1 MSARRAVVI
10 GGGIAGLA
18 TAALLARD
26 GYDTTVVERHDHLG
40 GRSGILRDGG
50 FTFDTGPSWYLMPEA
65 FEHFFELCGTTAS
78 RELDLTPL
86 NPGYRVFFEGD
97 EEPVDVRP
105 GMDEATALFEQLE
118 PGSGPRLEKYL
129 DGARDFY
136 DTATQRFLYTT
147 FSDPRAFL
155 DPVLLKQARTLVP
168 LLTRSLQ
175 AHVARSFSDHRLQQI
190 LGYPAVF
197 LATSPDRAP
206 SLYHIMS
213 RLDLLDGVAYPM
225 GGMHTIIDA
234 IERLARAAGV
244 EILTG
249 TEVTAVETRDHRV
262 TGVRVAD
269 GSVLP
274 ADIVVG
280 ACDQHHLETSLLD
293 EADAQMPE
301 RAWEKKDAG
310 MGALLMMLGVNRRLP
325 GLLHHNLLFTRD
337 WETNFGDIFG
347 KTTRLPSPAS
357 AYVCAPSVTDPG
369 VAPEGMENLFFLVP
383 IPADPD
389 LGPADQGRLKEFGD
403 AVIAQVADW
412 TGTPDLAERIV
423 VDHRV
428 GPAEFVDLHHAW
440 RGTALGPAHTLRQSA
455 FLRGRVKS
463 RKLKGLYYAGGYAA
477 PGVGLPMCLI
487 SAENIIKSL
496 RGDTSAGPMPT
507 PLRAPLG

>member
-1 MSARRAVVI
+1 MTAQRAVVI

-26 GYDTTVVERHDHLG
+26 GWDTTVVERQDHLG
-40 GRSGILRDGG
+40 GRAGILQDSG

-65 FEHFFELCGTTAS
+65 FDHFFQLCGTTA
-78 RELDLTPL
+78 EEALDLTPL
-86 NPGYRVFFEGD
+86 DPGYRVFFED
-97 EEPVDVRP
+97 EPEPVDVRP
-105 GMDEATALFEQLE
+105 GLAEATALFESLE

-155 DPVLLKQARTLVP
+155 DPVLLKQVRTLVP
-168 LLTRSLQ
+168 LLTRSLSD
-175 AHVARSFSDHRLQQI
+175 HVARSFSDHRAQQI

-197 LATSPDRAP
+197 LATAPDRAP

-234 IERLARAAGV
+234 IEKLARDAGV

-249 TEVTAVETRDHRV
+249 TEVTAVETREHRV
-262 TGVRVAD
+262 MGVRVAD
-269 GSVLP
+269 GRVLP

-280 ACDQHHLETSLLD
+280 ACDQHHLETKLLD
-293 EADAQMPE
+293 RDDSQMPE
-301 RAWEKKDAG
+301 RTWDKRDPG
-310 MGALLMMLGVNRRLP
+310 MGALLMMLGVNTRLP
-325 GLLHHNLLFTRD
+325 GLLHHNLFFTRD
-337 WETNFGDIFG
+337 WAANFGDIFG
-347 KTTRLPSPAS
+347 DNPQLPNPAS
-357 AYVCAPSVTDPG
+357 AYVCAPSITDPS
-369 VAPEGMENLFFLVP
+369 VAPEGSENLFVLVP

-389 LGPADQGRLKEFGD
+389 LGPADSGRMKEFGD
-403 AVIAQVADW
+403 AVIQQIADW
-412 TGTPDLAERIV
+412 SGIDDLAERIV

-440 RGTALGPAHTLRQSA
+440 KGTALGPAHTLRQSA
-455 FLRGRVKS
+455 FFRGRVKS
-463 RKLKGLYYAGGYAA
+463 RKVKGLYYAGGYTA

-487 SAENIIKSL
+487 SAENVIKSL
-496 RGDTSAGPMPT
+496 RGDTSGGPMPT
-507 PLRAPLG
+507 PLQPR